1 MEPIKEERSEM
12 APWMEDEALSTTLQ
26 MLQNCLQMS
35 LKAWNSLPETDPSL
49 PMAEIP
55 DPPQTLRNLLAVC

>member
-35 LKAWNSLPETDPSL
+35 LKAWNSLPEERIYL
-49 PMAEIP
+49 
-55 DPPQTLRNLLAVC
+55 